1 MKGMLSNFVN
11 SNLHGSINQGFH
23 ITTSMTHTIQ
33 ARIRQA
39 RVAKKLTQRQVA
51 DAVGVSTQA
60 VNQWEKTTEPSNDN
74 LAKLAYILGVSA
86 DYLLRGGD
94 ANPHPETFPE
104 WLGMVAD
111 RDLPIVDLHMLSS
124 VEDIDLYIDLYN
136 DNAEDKRI
144 IRTRYPASARSVA
157 FIMPDSGMEPEIF
170 EGDTIV
176 IDALLSLR
184 PGDFVAASIK
194 PRNVTV
200 FRQFLYD
207 GPDHCLLRPANPHYR
222 PYRFTTEACETDV
235 DFLGV
240 MTEFTRPAPRRRR

>member
-124 VEDIDLYIDLYN
+124 VEDIDLYN